1 MKVDMS
7 NAHIHMTLRSRH
19 RPCLLSE
26 ALLVD
31 KHGPI
36 WNIPMGSPS
45 SQYSGSTDLSDDVGS
60 TTGRA
65 RGSNSV
71 LAPSDPQCW
80 ALSQE
85 TQMEAEAKLP
95 AGAAWTIQTA
105 AFRGTLS
112 TG

>member
-36 WNIPMGSPS
+36 WNIPMAAHQVSI
-45 SQYSGSTDLSDDVGS
+45 QALQTCLVM
-60 TTGRA
+60 
-65 RGSNSV
+65 
-71 LAPSDPQCW
+71 LAPSQ
-80 ALSQE
+80 
-85 TQMEAEAKLP
+85 
-95 AGAAWTIQTA
+95 AGEGAP
-105 AFRGTLS
+105 TLS
-112 TG
+112 